1 MKKTDSET
9 EASGFPH
16 VLLQKNKK
24 KTKTSKQNTLL
35 FLPRT
40 GNLCCIIIIVV
51 VYVYVCARTCYHMEP
66 EDKLVKVI
74 LSFYPVGSGGG
85 TWVTRLGWQQ
95 APLSSKPSC

>member
-1 MKKTDSET
+1 MKKIDIEI

-16 VLLQKNKK
+16 VLVQR
-24 KTKTSKQNTLL
+24 KTSKQNTLL

-40 GNLCCIIIIVV
+40 GNLRCKIIIVV

-66 EDKLVKVI
+66 EDKFVKAI

-95 APLSSKPSC
+95 APLPSKPSC